1 MVPCYF
7 GTEKRKAWDCVTQKQ
22 KTHKQKPQKL
32 TVQITS
38 KDYCLEV
45 ICTTGLGRSQI
56 RLHGHNSAKPT
67 PQGEMSTI
75 KEVEKT
81 NI

>member
-32 TVQITS
+32 KVQITS
-38 KDYCLEV
+38 KKHKLEV
-45 ICTTGLGRSQI
+45 LSATRLGRSQI
-56 RLHGHNSAKPT
+56 RLHCYKPVQPT
-67 PQGEMSTI
+67 PQGEMSSV

-81 NI
+81 NM